1 MPIII
6 VANALM
12 SGVTPSLIF
21 EKIII
26 GMVLAPAPDVKL
38 AITRSSKDRVNAN
51 NQPDSIDGA
60 IKGKVISKAPCMGLP
75 PKSIAASCNDWS
87 ILLSRDCTITAT

>member
-26 GMVLAPAPDVKL
+26 GKVLAPAPDVKL

-51 NQPDSIDGA
+51 SHPESIDGA
-60 IKGKVISKAPCMGLP
+60 IKGKVISKATCMGLP
-75 PKSIAASCNDWS
+75 
-87 ILLSRDCTITAT
+87 LSP